1 MNKAQDIKVIA
12 SRMRIVLRQ
21 TEGMPMEAMFW
32 QDLKTLLNLIL
43 EVGVNSA
50 DIKTI
55 AERLRRMTKAGDQAL
70 LHGVFWDDLNTL
82 LNLIL
87 EEGKDE

>member
-1 MNKAQDIKVIA
+1 MTPQ
-12 SRMRIVLRQ
+12 RQ
-21 TEGMPMEAMFW
+21 
-32 QDLKTLLNLIL
+32 K
-43 EVGVNSA
+43 

>member
-1 MNKAQDIKVIA
+1 MTPQ
-12 SRMRIVLRQ
+12 RQ
-21 TEGMPMEAMFW
+21 
-32 QDLKTLLNLIL
+32 K
-43 EVGVNSA
+43 

-55 AERLRRMTKAGDQAL
+55 AERLNRMLKVGDQAL

>member
-1 MNKAQDIKVIA
+1 MNKEQDIKVIA
-12 SRMRIVLRQ
+12 ARIRRVLKQ

-32 QDLKTLLNLIL
+32 ENLKTLLNLIL

-70 LHGVFWDDLNTL
+70 LHGVFWDDLDTL